1 MTTRRM
7 IPFTHAF
14 PAIRF
19 FRRLIPAAGFAIV
32 FASAGTAAPAPP
44 RFSAERGFY
53 SDPFTLTIATEGN
66 RTPLR
71 CTVDGSDPRTSTT
84 ARLSDSPMTIFVD
97 PEDTAGRGTAPGFI
111 VRAASVESDTLFSA
125 VVTHTY
131 LFVDRAASLS
141 PDGMPPGPGWP
152 GAVANGQRMD
162 YGLDPD
168 VLNDTRYRDKL
179 EASLL
184 SLPTVSLTT
193 GLENLFSGKT
203 GIYVNAMAHGEEWE
217 RPVSAEWMDPDGEE
231 SFQIDAGLRIRGGY
245 SRHGQYPKHA
255 FRLFFREEYG
265 AAKLQVPLF
274 GEEGVSEFDKI
285 DLRTP
290 MNYHWS
296 CFGDQ
301 GVFNIMVR
309 DVYSRDLQRDMGQ
322 PYTRSR
328 FYHLYID
335 GTYWGV
341 YQTQERSEA
350 RYAASYFGGSSG
362 DYDVVKVATDIGY
375 VIEATDGTLDS
386 WRTVW
391 DLCEAGFESAE
402 NYAALLGL
410 GPDGGR
416 DPGRVRWVDADN
428 LIDYMIIIFQTGD
441 FDAPVT
447 KFGQNKNPNNFYAVF
462 NRADPD
468 GFKFFVHDAEHS
480 LFTSIYADPGI
491 GLFEDRVNIGSLTD
505 WYRMECAGFDKFHP
519 QWLHHRLC
527 ANADY
532 RIRFADRVY
541 RHFFNQGAVTV
552 EANIRRFMERI
563 REIDMAMI
571 AESARWGDA
580 QMSQPRTKHD
590 DWLPQVDNV
599 VDNFFPYRNG
609 IVLDQLRQ
617 AGLWPELD
625 PPFFTA
631 GGMAIETPSITA
643 ETALRLSISN
653 PNAAG
658 TVWYTTDGTDPRLP
672 GGDASGRALSGNEPF
687 AELHSTTRVMA
698 RVLSGTDW
706 SALHEITVRMRDD
719 LSGLKI
725 TEIHYHPLDAD
736 TVDSREL
743 EFVELKNTGTAS
755 LNLTDAVFTNGIDYT
770 FPASAILDPGSFIV
784 LASNA
789 GRFHSRYGFFPFGE
803 YAGQLD
809 NGGERIVLKAAAG
822 DTVIQMRY
830 DDRSPWP
837 TEPDSMGFS
846 LVSRDFDPAGDPDD
860 PAYWRTSVHVHG
872 SPGRDDDGT
881 SAAEGLGTEP
891 EQFGLFRNYPN
902 PFNPR
907 TALSYVLT
915 GRGRV
920 TLTVYDAS
928 GRRVRILADGVQ
940 EAGLHE
946 ITWDA
951 SDDRGMAVPSGL
963 YIGRLSGPAFTRTVK
978 MILMR

>member
-1 MTTRRM
+1 MTTFR
-7 IPFTHAF
+7 IPPSVRFLRAF
-14 PAIRF
+14 
-19 FRRLIPAAGFAIV
+19 LILVAAV
-32 FASAGTAAPAPP
+32 FSAAAAPASGQPPVP

-53 SDPFTLTIATEGN
+53 RDPF
-66 RTPLR
+66 PLR
-71 CTVDGSDPRTSTT
+71 VTTDGGLFQIRYTVDGSDPRTSPTGR
-84 ARLSDSPMTIFVD
+84 ASASPLVLTVD

-111 VRAASVESDTLFSA
+111 VRAASVESDTVFSA

-131 LFVDRAASLS
+131 LFVRRAGALS
-141 PDGMPPGPGWP
+141 PDGVPPGPGWP
-152 GAVANGQRMD
+152 GAFVNGQRMD

-168 VLNDTRYRDKL
+168 VMNDPRYRDKM

-184 SLPTVSLTT
+184 SLPAVSLTT
-193 GLENLFSGKT
+193 GLENLFSVKT
-203 GIYVNAMAHGEEWE
+203 GIYVNAMQHGEEWE
-217 RPVSAEWMDPDGEE
+217 RPVSVEWIDPNGD
-231 SFQIDAGLRIRGGY
+231 SAFQIDAGLRIRGGY

-265 AAKLQVPLF
+265 AAKLRMPLF

-309 DVYSRDLQRDMGQ
+309 DVYSRDLQRDMGR

-328 FYHLYID
+328 FYHLYLD

-350 RYAASYFGGSSG
+350 RFAASYLGGDPD

-386 WRTVW
+386 WRAVW
-391 DLCEAGFESAE
+391 DLSQAGFESAE

-410 GPDGGR
+410 GPDGER
-416 DPGRVRWVDADN
+416 DPARVRRVDIDN

-447 KFGQNKNPNNFYAVF
+447 KFGQNQNPNNFYAVF
-462 NRADPD
+462 NRVNPD

-480 LFTSIYADPGI
+480 LFTSRYADPGI

-505 WYRMECAGFDKFHP
+505 WYRMDCASFDKFHP

-541 RHFFNQGAVTV
+541 RHFFNDGALTA
-552 EANIRRFMERI
+552 EANIRRFMSRV
-563 REIDMAMI
+563 REIDMAII

-580 QMSQPRTKHD
+580 QVSTPRTKHD

-599 VDNFFPYRNG
+599 VDNFFPFRNG

-617 AGLWPELD
+617 AGLWPELA
-625 PPFFTA
+625 PPVFKA
-631 GGMAIETPSITA
+631 GGMAVECRSITA
-643 ETALRLSISN
+643 ETAGRLSVSN
-653 PNAAG
+653 PNAGG
-658 TVWYTTDGTDPRLP
+658 TVWVTTDGTDPRLP
-672 GGDASGRALSGNEPF
+672 GGAVSGRALSGLEPSVDF
-687 AELHSTTRVMA
+687 RSTTRVKA
-698 RVLSGTDW
+698 RVLDGNVW
-706 SALHEITVRMRDD
+706 SALAELTVRMRDD

-736 TVDSREL
+736 TVDGREL
-743 EFVELKNTGTAS
+743 EFVELKNTSQGP
-755 LNLTDAVFTNGIDYT
+755 LNLTDAVFTNGIDFT
-770 FPASAILDPGSFIV
+770 FPASAVLEPGGFIV

-789 GRFHSRYGFFPFGE
+789 VRFHGRYGFFPFGE

-809 NGGERIVLKAAAG
+809 NGGERIVLLSAAG
-822 DTVIQMRY
+822 DTVLQMRY

-837 TEPDSMGFS
+837 AEPDSMGFS
-846 LVSRDFDPAGDPDD
+846 LVSRDFNPAGDPND
-860 PAYWRTSVHVHG
+860 PLYWRVSVHVHG
-872 SPGRDDDGT
+872 SPGREDDGT
-881 SAAEGLGTEP
+881 AAVRGTGTNP
-891 EQFGLFRNYPN
+891 ADFGLLRNYPN

-907 TALSYVLT
+907 TALSYVLPV
-915 GRGRV
+915 RGRV
-920 TLTVYDAS
+920 TLTVFDAS
-928 GRRVRILADGVQ
+928 GRRVRVLADGVQ
-940 EAGLHE
+940 DAGPHE
-946 ITWDA
+946 IAWDA
-951 SDDRGMAVPSGL
+951 SDDAGRAVPSGL
-963 YIGRLSGPAFTRTVK
+963 YIGRLSGPAFDRTVK